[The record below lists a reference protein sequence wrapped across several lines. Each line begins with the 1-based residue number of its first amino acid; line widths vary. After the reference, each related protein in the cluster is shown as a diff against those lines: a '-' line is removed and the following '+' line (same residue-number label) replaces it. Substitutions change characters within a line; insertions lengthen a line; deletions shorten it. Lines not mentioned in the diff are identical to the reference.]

1 MLTGREVRL
10 FMDRLGIA
18 ATDQGVRLIRA
29 WRFAPPASA
38 RARRLVEQARKEL
51 RQYFDGRRTIFTV
64 PVNLTGLPKFQRKV
78 LATVLTIPFGE
89 VRSYTWVAQR
99 IGHPRAARAVGTA
112 LGRNPVPIIVPC
124 HRVRRSDGGMG
135 GYLFGL
141 SFKERL
147 LALERESPG
156 LTRRARR

>member
-1 MLTGREVRL
+1 MERAEIRRFV
-10 FMDRLGIA
+10 DRLGIA
-18 ATDQGVRLIRA
+18 ASDQGVRLIRA

-38 RARRLVEQARKEL
+38 RARRVAEQARKEL
-51 RQYFDGRRTIFTV
+51 RQYLEGRRTFFTV
-64 PVNLTGLPKFQRKV
+64 PVTLTDLPEFQRKV

-89 VRSYTWVAQR
+89 ARTYTWVAQR

-124 HRVRRSDGGMG
+124 HRVRRSDGSLG

>member
-1 MLTGREVRL
+1 MERSEVRL
-10 FMDRLGIA
+10 FVDRLGIA

-29 WRFAPPASA
+29 RRLAPPASA
-38 RARRLVEQARKEL
+38 RARRLAERVRKEL
-51 RQYFDGRRTIFTV
+51 RQYLEGRRAFFTV
-64 PVNLTGLPKFQRKV
+64 PVDLTGLPEFQRKV
-78 LATVLTIPFGE
+78 LAAVLAIPFGK
-89 VRSYTWVAQR
+89 VCSYTWVAQR

-124 HRVRRSDGGMG
+124 HRVRRSDGSLG